1 MGGTEPVWSRNGH
14 ELFYRSGDS
23 LMVAAIALSPTF
35 AVTER
40 HSLFTTAFL
49 SSGRFPE
56 YDVMPDG
63 QHFVMVRG
71 KESRVPLIV
80 LSNTFDR
87 LFYDR
92 QGRK

>member
-1 MGGTEPVWSRNGH
+1 
-14 ELFYRSGDS
+14 
-23 LMVAAIALSPTF
+23 MVAAIALSPTF

-40 HSLFTTAFL
+40 HSLFTAAFL

-56 YDVMPDG
+56 YDVTPDG

>member
-1 MGGTEPVWSRNGH
+1 MST
-14 ELFYRSGDS
+14 
-23 LMVAAIALSPTF
+23 
-35 AVTER
+35 
-40 HSLFTTAFL
+40 
-49 SSGRFPE
+49 
-56 YDVMPDG
+56 PDG